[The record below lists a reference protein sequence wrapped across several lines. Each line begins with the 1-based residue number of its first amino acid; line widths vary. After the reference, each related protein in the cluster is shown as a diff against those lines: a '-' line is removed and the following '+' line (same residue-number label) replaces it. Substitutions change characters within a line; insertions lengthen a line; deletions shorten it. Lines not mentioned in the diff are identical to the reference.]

1 MNLEPGFEEGIRV
14 RRRVRERKDVCQ
26 SMGVKINVAQ
36 VCFGAG
42 PLVGMGGARWG
53 QVAPAEHLQ
62 LCLKDRKDHW
72 GGGSSPLGTP
82 SPV

>member
-42 PLVGMGGARWG
+42 PLVGMGGG
-53 QVAPAEHLQ
+53 EM
-62 LCLKDRKDHW
+62 
-72 GGGSSPLGTP
+72 GTGRP
-82 SPV
+82 S